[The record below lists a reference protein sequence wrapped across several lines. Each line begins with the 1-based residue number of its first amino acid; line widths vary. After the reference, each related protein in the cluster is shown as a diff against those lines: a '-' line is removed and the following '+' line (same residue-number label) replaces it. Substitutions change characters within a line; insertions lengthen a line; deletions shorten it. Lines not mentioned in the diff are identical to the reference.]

1 MAAKPKPKI
10 AGSFEEILAVAD
22 VGEKVV
28 EVEEW
33 GCAVKVRGL
42 TRGEARRIGQDDLS
56 AEDAE
61 VFALSVAMLE
71 PVLSEEQ
78 ARRLVNEKGFAAT
91 EKILNEILDLS
102 GMRPGFRS

>member
-1 MAAKPKPKI
+1 MAAAKPKI
-10 AGSFEEILAVAD
+10 AGSFEEILAAAD

-42 TRGEARRIGQDDLS
+42 TRGEARKIGQDDMTE
-56 AEDAE
+56 EDAE
-61 VFALSVAMLE
+61 AYALHVAVLE
-71 PVLSEEQ
+71 PVISEEQ
-78 ARRLVNEKGFAAT
+78 ARQLVNEKGFAAT
-91 EKILNEILDLS
+91 ERLLNEILDLS